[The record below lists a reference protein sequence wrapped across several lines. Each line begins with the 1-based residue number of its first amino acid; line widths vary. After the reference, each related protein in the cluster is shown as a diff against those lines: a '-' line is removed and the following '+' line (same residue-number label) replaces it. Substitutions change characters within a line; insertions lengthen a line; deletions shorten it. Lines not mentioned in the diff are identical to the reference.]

1 MESSS
6 IFTNDLSFHYISSHL
21 TYAYAIQTALWI
33 HFNIIV
39 FLGMTCFRD
48 VNKPCCE
55 PAVCQYQAALEKN
68 MQLWMRCFE
77 DDKCEVF
84 EDDSSSEEDDD
95 SSEERRN
102 NGTVTIGKKF
112 KVPSHLV
119 PTVKS
124 LIVKHEESEEDSD
137 YDSEELNFSKLFN
150 DTFIANL
157 TNALLKDD
165 DSDEDSDSSEEDE
178 LTLLLQGI
186 VNDFLNKTNL
196 VQTTTPSPTSTT
208 TESLLNLFYNTKH
221 SSKTLFDTKSLAFN
235 KLVDVKQQTAANQA
249 LMQSRSNSLLN
260 SFHTKH
266 NHLSGKSQKST
277 ASNQLNAQIAE
288 LANSETMKILNALQ
302 LAQTVNMG
310 SNTNQKTQQ
319 LDPLAAMIAESIAS
333 QFMQAPPTPL
343 TVPQQSNTQK
353 AAAGV
358 VNMQHSLP
366 NGGMLNLNI
375 NSQNVITT
383 TPAMPDLSF
392 IASNIDP
399 KSKLSPKLKRLQALI
414 AKKKKPKAPTPVIPK
429 ADMPVIPIPPMN
441 SPATVSTTQSP
452 LITDMLNLMAA
463 QHILSEQSSG
473 NNQQQIMNILKIAGM
488 QNTAASSPQTHLL
501 NNAQMMT
508 LLSAMGI
515 DPAAATGSSQALNKV
530 QNTKSGMKIGMQ
542 NTAANSQQSNPTN
555 NGQMLAMLGVI
566 GQDTFT
572 AKQTQA
578 LNSVQ
583 NKHAEKA
590 RQAMNLLKIIKKK
603 KANRKL
609 KKAKKSK
616 STKQFLSLNKLVV
629 NSLVKKDSST
639 RKAIKQLQALRMVT
653 EGRNRTRND
662 DSDESSDSTDEID
675 DSDEKSNVTE
685 NALYITRNGTVQVI
699 KRNTTDDDD
708 DSDESDE
715 EINLLLAEIL
725 KELNV
730 IKTTTKRPTTT
741 APTTT
746 TTTPTSTQTT
756 TTTTAKSTT
765 PSTTPVS
772 STTPTAIS
780 VNMLINSVLRHQQT
794 KQNLLRSKQ
803 QSQNVLRSKKKS
815 GQKKN
820 LDLKALAWSDVV
832 NYFKSKRGGIL

>member
-1 MESSS
+1 M
-6 IFTNDLSFHYISSHL
+6 
-21 TYAYAIQTALWI
+21 TYVYAIQTALWI
-33 HFNIIV
+33 HFKNIV

-55 PAVCQYQAALEKN
+55 PAVCQYHEALEKN

-95 SSEERRN
+95 SSEETIN

-124 LIVKHEESEEDSD
+124 LIAKHEESKEDSED
-137 YDSEELNFSKLFN
+137 DSEELNFSKLFN

-178 LTLLLQGI
+178 LTILLQGI
-186 VNDFLNKTNL
+186 VNDFLSNTHL

-208 TESLLNLFYNTKH
+208 TESLLNLLYNTKH

-235 KLVDVKQQTAANQA
+235 NLVDVKQQTAANQA

-266 NHLSGKSQKST
+266 NRLNGKSQKST
-277 ASNQLNAQIAE
+277 ASNQMNAQIAE

-310 SNTNQKTQQ
+310 SNTNQQTQQ

-333 QFMQAPPTPL
+333 QFMPVPPAPL

-358 VNMQHSLP
+358 VNMHHSLP

-375 NSQNVITT
+375 NSQNIKTT
-383 TPAMPDLSF
+383 TPAMPDLRF

-414 AKKKKPKAPTPVIPK
+414 AKKKKPKAPMPAIPK
-429 ADMPVIPIPPMN
+429 AAMPVIPAPPIN
-441 SPATVSTTQSP
+441 ISATVSTTQSP
-452 LITDMLNLMAA
+452 LIPDMLNLMAA

-473 NNQQQIMNILKIAGM
+473 NDQQQIMNILKIAGM

-508 LLSAMGI
+508 MLSAMGI
-515 DPAAATGSSQALNKV
+515 DPAAATGRSQALNTV

-542 NTAANSQQSNPTN
+542 NTAANSQQSHLTN

-572 AKQTQA
+572 AKQSQA

-583 NKHAEKA
+583 NTHAEKA

-616 STKQFLSLNKLVV
+616 STKQFLSLNKLAV

-653 EGRNRTRND
+653 EGRNRTQND

-725 KELNV
+725 KELSV
-730 IKTTTKRPTTT
+730 VKTTTKRPTTT
-741 APTTT
+741 TPTTT
-746 TTTPTSTQTT
+746 TTTPM
-756 TTTTAKSTT
+756 TTTATTSTT

-772 STTPTAIS
+772 STTPTTTIS
-780 VNMLINSVLRHQQT
+780 INMLINSVLRHQQT
-794 KQNLLRSKQ
+794 KQNVLRSKQ

-815 GQKKN
+815 GQKKK

-832 NYFKSKRGGIL
+832 NYFKSKRGGVL